1 MSKTQLA
8 TFQGEQDEVKRPNAK
23 IACEF
28 ELTILMPCLNEA
40 ETIATCIR
48 KATSF
53 LARTGISGEILIA
66 DNGSSDGSPQ
76 IAEALGARVVLVQE
90 KGYGAAL
97 MGGIEAARGQYTIMG
112 DADDSYDLASIDQ
125 FVDRL
130 RDGADLVMGN
140 RFKGIQPGAM
150 PVLHRYLGNPVLS
163 FIGRLLFR
171 SPVSDFHCGL
181 RGFNTGKIRTL
192 GLQTTGME
200 FASEMVVRSVLAGFS
215 ITEVPI
221 TLHPDGRS
229 RPPHLRT
236 WRDGWR
242 HLKFLLMYSP
252 RWLYLVPGFLLLGV
266 GLVLAFVLLFGPLK
280 LANIVLDLN
289 ALLVACCLAIAGAQ
303 LVTFGA
309 LSRYFAVKSG
319 FLPSSG
325 SAERTVRWASTD
337 RTLQLGGALFVL
349 GLTAFG
355 YAMWS
360 WARLDF
366 GNLFDPFIP
375 RILMLG
381 LTGMVIGIQ
390 IAFAAFFF
398 GILDIGHMSRT
409 QPHD

>member
-1 MSKTQLA
+1 
-8 TFQGEQDEVKRPNAK
+8 
-23 IACEF
+23 
-28 ELTILMPCLNEA
+28 MPCLDEA
-40 ETIATCIR
+40 ETLATCIR
-48 KATSF
+48 KAKGF

-66 DNGSSDGSPQ
+66 DNGSNDGSRQ
-76 IAEALGARVVLVQE
+76 IAEALGARVILVQQ

-97 MGGIEAARGQYTIMG
+97 MGGMKGARGQYTIMG
-112 DADDSYDLASIDQ
+112 DADDSYDFASIDQ
-125 FVDRL
+125 FIDQL
-130 RDGADLVMGN
+130 RGGADLVIGN

-163 FIGRLLFR
+163 FIGRLFFR
-171 SPVSDFHCGL
+171 IPVSDFHCGL
-181 RGFNTGKIRTL
+181 RGFNTAKIRML

-200 FASEMVVRSVLAGFS
+200 FASEMIVRSVLAGLN
-215 ITEVPI
+215 IGEVAI
-221 TLHPDGRS
+221 TLHPDGRT
-229 RPPHLRT
+229 RPSHLRT

-242 HLKFLLMYSP
+242 HLKFLLMCSP

-266 GLVLAFVLLFGPLK
+266 GLVLAFALLLGPLK
-280 LANIVLDLN
+280 VANIVLDLN
-289 ALLVACCLAIAGAQ
+289 TLLVACCLAIAGAQ

-319 FLPSSG
+319 FLPSSA
-325 SAERTVRWASTD
+325 STEQMLRWANTE
-337 RTLQLGGALFVL
+337 RILQLGGALFVL

-398 GILDIGHMSRT
+398 GIFDIGHMSRT
-409 QPHD
+409 QPHR

>member
-1 MSKTQLA
+1 
-8 TFQGEQDEVKRPNAK
+8 
-23 IACEF
+23 
-28 ELTILMPCLNEA
+28 
-40 ETIATCIR
+40 
-48 KATSF
+48 
-53 LARTGISGEILIA
+53 
-66 DNGSSDGSPQ
+66 
-76 IAEALGARVVLVQE
+76 
-90 KGYGAAL
+90 
-97 MGGIEAARGQYTIMG
+97 MGGIEAAGGQYTVMG
-112 DADDSYDLASIDQ
+112 DADDSYDFASIDQ
-125 FVDRL
+125 FIDRL
-130 RDGADLVMGN
+130 RGGADLVMGT

-163 FIGRLLFR
+163 FIGRLFFR

-181 RGFNTGKIRTL
+181 RGFNTAKIRML

-200 FASEMVVRSVLAGFS
+200 FASEMIVRSVLAGFS
-215 ITEVPI
+215 IAEVPT

-266 GLVLAFVLLFGPLK
+266 GLVLAFALLFGPLK

-289 ALLVACCLAIAGAQ
+289 TLLVACCLAIAGAQ

-319 FLPSSG
+319 FLPSPAI
-325 SAERTVRWASTD
+325 AERMLRWANTE
-337 RTLQLGGALFVL
+337 RILQLGGALFVL

-360 WARLDF
+360 WARIDF

-398 GILDIGHMSRT
+398 GIFDIGHMSRT
-409 QPHD
+409 QSHD